1 MKESNKTNALI
12 SKSFEFAIDI
22 VNLARYLQAE
32 KNEYV
37 ISKQVLRS
45 GTSIGANSEES
56 QGAESLLDFIHKLK
70 IARKEARETH
80 YWLRILKETGYIK
93 KEEIINKSDELI
105 RLLTSI
111 ILTNEK
117 KGNS

>member
-56 QGAESLLDFIHKLK
+56 QGAESTLDFLHKLK

-80 YWLRILKETGYIK
+80 YWLRLLKETNYITK
-93 KEEIINKSDELI
+93 DELI
-105 RLLTSI
+105 LKSEELIKILTSI
-111 ILTNEK
+111 ILSTER
-117 KGNS
+117 KGN